1 MPKTKK
7 RPLNME
13 RNGSIFKADHF
24 IPALTLCHQ
33 MEPAAIKQGK
43 RYSDTTLRTVYAVVT
58 TLYPTSTKLPSFRNY
73 MNAGATDDE
82 CKPRWKEQY
91 VKTGQLNKV
100 RTFMKKVH

>member
-13 RNGSIFKADHF
+13 RNGSIFEADHY

-43 RYSDTTLRTVYAVVT
+43 RYSDTTLRTVYAFMT
-58 TLYPTSTKLPSFRNY
+58 TLHPTSTKLSSFRNY
-73 MNAGATDDE
+73 MDVGATDE
-82 CKPRWKEQY
+82 ASLGRWNKY
-91 VKTGQLNKV
+91 VENGQLNKV
-100 RTFMKKVH
+100 RSFLKKVH